1 MLRIAEKIDIPV
13 VGPMLVER
21 GGEEDY
27 RRFFPATS
35 KIGIAKLVLNQT
47 PGAGYNASTRGP
59 RWQKPRSLQRFAT
72 RLHKSSAATGFA
84 FVWHT

>member
-13 VGPMLVER
+13 IAPILVER

-35 KIGIAKLVLNQT
+35 KNRDCQARFKSNARSGL
-47 PGAGYNASTRGP
+47 YNASTRGP
-59 RWQKPRSLQRFAT
+59 HA
-72 RLHKSSAATGFA
+72 
-84 FVWHT
+84 V